1 MANIT
6 VWILGIE
13 LFHMM
18 CMLIIVQSRAY
29 ATKMTEYIN
38 KAESAEQAAR
48 RMFLPFFVPLYG
60 VLVWK
65 GLIK

>member
-1 MANIT
+1 MSLMANIT

-18 CMLIIVQSRAY
+18 CMLIIVQSRTY

-38 KAESAEQAAR
+38 IIFQDFR
-48 RMFLPFFVPLYG
+48 
-60 VLVWK
+60 
-65 GLIK
+65 